1 MKDEV
6 FLIIGV
12 IYMPR
17 YIHPLENAIKS
28 GSNESFSHINYVY
41 DTTGMLIK
49 TEEHMSLGIRTTN
62 ITYDEQNRV
71 IQSIIDYN
79 GKRRVETYEYNINNE
94 ISSVTATET
103 SL

>member
-1 MKDEV
+1 
-6 FLIIGV
+6 
-12 IYMPR
+12 MPR
-17 YIHPLENAIKS
+17 FIQPLEKPTVNNS
-28 GSNESFSHINYVY
+28 DEFPLHVNYVY
-41 DTTGMLIK
+41 DDNGILIK

-94 ISSVTATET
+94 ISSITATET